1 MIKKGCLFSFV
12 VVCSLFF
19 LTACPKAQESNE
31 PTLEVFKE
39 QNVPF
44 DTLLETGFVPPVIR
58 LPDSYVND
66 KIESKAKK
74 LSYEFYYRVLTED
87 EDFSKVTAPAEGYL
101 IHSATIAE
109 EDAGDASKTKIKY
122 DKLRAVNGGDICV
135 GTKFVIGLIVKDQS
149 DNLVYHSISKYV
161 VFAPKAK
168 AGESNNT
175 ITVAGDQT
183 GFKDLPTASEGAI
196 VSKAEYTKDTS
207 GRTVYTLTSATG
219 KRVSLTY
226 GEFGS
231 TNKVLVK

>member
-1 MIKKGCLFSFV
+1 MIKKGLLFSFV

-19 LTACPKAQESNE
+19 LTACPKAQEPNE
-31 PTLEVFKE
+31 PELEVFKE

-44 DTLLETGFVPPVIR
+44 DTLKETGFVPPVIR

-74 LSYEFYYRVLTED
+74 LSYEFYYRVLTAD
-87 EDFSKVTAPAEGYL
+87 EDFSKVTAPTDGYL

-122 DKLRAVNGGDICV
+122 DKLKAVNGGDICV
-135 GTKFVIGLIVKDQS
+135 GTKFVIGLKVKDQS
-149 DNLVYHSISKYV
+149 DNLVYHSISRYA
-161 VFAPKAK
+161 VFAPKAM
-168 AGESNNT
+168 AGDSGA

-183 GFKDLPTASEGAI
+183 GFADLPTASEGS
-196 VSKAEYTKDTS
+196 VTKAEYTKDTD
-207 GRTVYTLTSATG
+207 GRTKYTLTGAKD

>member
-19 LTACPKAQESNE
+19 LTACPKAQEPNGPE
-31 PTLEVFKE
+31 LKVFNE

-44 DTLLETGFVPPVIR
+44 DTLMETGFVPPVIR
-58 LPDSYVND
+58 LSDSYVND

-87 EDFSKVTAPAEGYL
+87 EDFSKVTAPTDGYL

-122 DKLRAVNGGDICV
+122 NKLKAVNGGDICV

-149 DNLVYHSISKYV
+149 DNLVYHSISRYV
-161 VFAPKAK
+161 VFAPKAMN
-168 AGESNNT
+168 GDT
-175 ITVAGDQT
+175 GVITVAGNQT
-183 GFKDLPTASEGAI
+183 GFNGRVEPSDGTLNEKDIEYKEEKTIYKLTNASN
-196 VSKAEYTKDTS
+196 
-207 GRTVYTLTSATG
+207 
-219 KRVSLTY
+219 KRVSLKY
-226 GEFGS
+226 GDFGS